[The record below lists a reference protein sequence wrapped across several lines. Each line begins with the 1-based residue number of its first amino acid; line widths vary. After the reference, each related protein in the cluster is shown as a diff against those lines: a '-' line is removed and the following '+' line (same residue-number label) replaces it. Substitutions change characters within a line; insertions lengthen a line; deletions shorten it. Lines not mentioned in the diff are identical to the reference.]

1 MTSTNSGNTLKIE
14 HYLVGKTLGCGA
26 SGKVKLAK
34 HDITGKEVAIKI
46 INKKKMTV
54 KKMSNKIKREIRLL
68 RFFNH
73 QNIIRLYE
81 VLDTNTDI
89 FVVTEYISGGDLYDV
104 IASKGKLPEQEAK
117 RYFKQIVAG
126 VDYCHRNLVAH
137 RDLKLENI
145 LIDDNN
151 NIKIADF
158 GLSNIMNDGKYLST
172 SCGSPNYAAPEVISG
187 KLYCGTEVDTWSCG
201 VILFAL
207 LGGYLPFDEEVIPA
221 LYKKIKEGDFQ
232 IPAFF
237 SPEAHDIIKRML
249 RPNPI
254 ERIKFH
260 ELRLHP
266 WLRENVPFYVEIFNQ
281 NTRMESKKLNEDIL
295 RKLAQMK
302 NVNFHNLNEQT
313 IRDAV
318 IKRDDYSFVIAYDLL
333 LDDYKKN
340 NYYNKENNQNTFIF
354 RPVQEDCTVETN
366 NAYIDQIFNQGK
378 LEEVTEEEEEILG
391 QWTYGKIYSNSA
403 RTIMKAIYEVAS
415 QLDIVITIKNSEYR
429 IKCHRKNPKKIQ
441 SAYNNHLE
449 TIKSESSSNL
459 STNYTNNGNLNN
471 SHHHHH
477 SYNNHYHHVN
487 PQNQN
492 FTGFQS
498 GSNVSMTN
506 NFQHTQ
512 TNSYLMPPQ
521 GNQFNN
527 QMSNVSND
535 FGQNMESQSQSYAI
549 GSNFNNMNYSQ
560 SGYQF
565 DSGMNLNNGNTQNP
579 NNSQNN
585 ALDTNNIPKFSKQ
598 DLVFTI
604 QIYQMPSTSIQSDQ
618 HIVDVILNKGHPIM
632 FLEFFNQFLTLVNK
646 KLNPIH

>member
-207 LGGYLPFDEEVIPA
+207 LAGYLPFDEEVIPA

-237 SPEAHDIIKRML
+237 SPEAHDIIRRML

-295 RKLAQMK
+295 RKLAQIK
-302 NVNFHNLNEQT
+302 NVNFHSLNEQT
-313 IRDAV
+313 IREAI

-378 LEEVTEEEEEILG
+378 LEQVTEEEEEILG

-415 QLDIVITIKNSEYR
+415 QLDIVITIKNSDYR

-449 TIKSESSSNL
+449 TIKTESNSNL
-459 STNYTNNGNLNN
+459 STNYSNGNLNN
-471 SHHHHH
+471 HHHHH
-477 SYNNHYHHVN
+477 PYNNHYHHVP
-487 PQNQN
+487 PQNTN

-498 GSNVSMTN
+498 GSNVSMAN

-535 FGQNMESQSQSYAI
+535 FGQNMESQSYAI

-560 SGYQF
+560 QSGYQF
-565 DSGMNLNNGNTQNP
+565 DSGMNLNSNGNTQNS
-579 NNSQNN
+579 NNGQNN
-585 ALDTNNIPKFSKQ
+585 PLDTNNIPKFSKQ